1 MTLKLD
7 ILDSRDGIWLGKIAI
22 LAEKYMFLDVW
33 QDKPVVSKADL
44 LKVVR
49 ERRPTLRCRDID
61 IVPIGRFILY

>member
-7 ILDSRDGIWLGKIAI
+7 ILDTRDGILLGKIVI

-33 QDKPVVSKADL
+33 QDKPVVSKACL

-49 ERRPTLRCRDID
+49 DRRPTLRCRDID
-61 IVPIGRFILY
+61 IVPIGGFLLN